1 MSDDRLL
8 PTTCDW
14 SQGWGGF
21 FILMIGWSSWL
32 LVDAVKYFCIT
43 SAMDCDGSRSRA
55 IKRVSA
61 DAESLAL

>member
-1 MSDDRLL
+1 
-8 PTTCDW
+8 
-14 SQGWGGF
+14 
-21 FILMIGWSSWL
+21 MIGWSSWL

-43 SAMDCDGSRSRA
+43 SAMDCDGRRNRA